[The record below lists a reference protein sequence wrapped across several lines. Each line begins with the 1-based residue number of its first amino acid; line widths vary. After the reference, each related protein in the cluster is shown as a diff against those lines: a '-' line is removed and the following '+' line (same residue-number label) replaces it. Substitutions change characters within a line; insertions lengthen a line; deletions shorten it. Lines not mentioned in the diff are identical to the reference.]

1 MRNLILA
8 AAALGAATVAAA
20 PALAETLK
28 EVTTHGII
36 LTLGDMDI
44 PVTYTP
50 DGKFTAMDGAV
61 TGAWRIDGDKLCT
74 SSTADPNET
83 CVAYP
88 KDKKSG
94 DTFMLETPNGS
105 VQVKIR

>member
-1 MRNLILA
+1 MRNLVI
-8 AAALGAATVAAA
+8 AAALVAGLLDAT
-20 PALAETLK
+20 PALADTLS
-28 EVTTHGII
+28 EVVSHGIV

-44 PVTYTP
+44 AVTYTP
-50 DGKFTAMDGAV
+50 DHKFTAMDGQV

-74 SSTADPNET
+74 SSNVDTNET

-94 DTFMLETPNGS
+94 DSFTLETPNGG